1 MEQHVMMEK
10 HLTSIQ
16 NPLVKQ
22 VIHLRDRHERD
33 KTGLFLIEGYREI
46 LRATDAGWKF
56 DQLLVCSDLFLGS
69 NEPALIQRIASRGT
83 QVITTSEKVFQKIS
97 YRDRPDGLL
106 AIAPQKVL
114 NLNDLRNQE
123 RGPKLPFYVVAEAIE
138 KPGNLG
144 TILRSSDA
152 VGVSGLIVCDRCTDI
167 YNPNVVR
174 ASVGTLFT
182 VPTVE
187 AEGEETLQWLK
198 EQGIAILAAT
208 PSATHEF
215 TQVDLVRP
223 LAIAV
228 GTEQLGLSERWMQ
241 QSDLQVR
248 IPMNGVAD
256 SLNVAMATTLLLY
269 EVLRQRQHAQSR

>member
-1 MEQHVMMEK
+1 MMEK
-10 HLTSIQ
+10 HLTSLQ

-22 VIHLRDRHERD
+22 VLSLRDRQTRD
-33 KTGLFLIEGYREI
+33 QSKLFLIEGYREI
-46 LRATDAGWKF
+46 LRATDAGWKLETLITCQ
-56 DQLLVCSDLFLGS
+56 DHFLGS
-69 NEPALIQRIASRGT
+69 NEAALIQRIAAEGT
-83 QVITTSEKVFQKIS
+83 TVITTSEKVFSKIS

-106 AIAPQKVL
+106 AIAPQRSLTLDDFAKQTK
-114 NLNDLRNQE
+114 ND
-123 RGPKLPFYVVAEAIE
+123 LPFYVVAEAIE

-152 VGVSGLIVCDRCTDI
+152 VGLNGLIVCDRCTDI
-167 YNPNVVR
+167 FNPNVVR

-187 AEGEETLQWLK
+187 AEGEATLQWLK
-198 EQGIAILAAT
+198 SQGIAILAAT
-208 PSATHEF
+208 PHATEEF
-215 TQVDLVRP
+215 TQVDLNRP

-228 GTEQLGLSERWMQ
+228 GTEQLGLSKRWMEGA
-241 QSDLQVR
+241 DLQVC

-269 EVLRQRQHAQSR
+269 EVNRQRRQVK

>member
-1 MEQHVMMEK
+1 MNDLHI
-10 HLTSIQ
+10 TSIQ
-16 NPLVKQ
+16 NPRVKQ
-22 VIHLRDRHERD
+22 VIHLRDRSERD
-33 KTGLFLIEGYREI
+33 QSQLFLIEGYREI
-46 LRATDAGWKF
+46 LRAFDAGWKL
-56 DQLLVCSDLFLGS
+56 DQLYICPDLFLGS
-69 NEPALIQRIASRGT
+69 NEPGLIDRIASRGT
-83 QVITTSEKVFQKIS
+83 LVLTCSEKVFQKMS

-106 AIAPQKVL
+106 AIAPQKHL
-114 NLNDLRNQE
+114 SLNDLKQSRVAAQQ
-123 RGPKLPFYVVAEAIE
+123 LPFYVVAEAIE

-187 AEGEETLQWLK
+187 AQGEETIQWLK
-198 EQGIAILAAT
+198 GQGIAILAAT
-208 PSATHEF
+208 PQAEREF
-215 TQVDLVRP
+215 TEVDMARP
-223 LAIAV
+223 IAIAV
-228 GTEQLGLSERWMQ
+228 GTEQLGLSERWMKQ
-241 QSDLQVR
+241 ADIQVR

-269 EVLRQRQHAQSR
+269 EVLRQRGQTRRNH